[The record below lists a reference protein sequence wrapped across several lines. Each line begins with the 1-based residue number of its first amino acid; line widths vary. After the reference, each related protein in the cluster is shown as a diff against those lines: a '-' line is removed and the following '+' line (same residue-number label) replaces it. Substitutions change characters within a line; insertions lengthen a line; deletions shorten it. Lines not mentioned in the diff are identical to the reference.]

1 VVCTQIN
8 TDEPGVLNVPTTYN
22 VRSIPTLM
30 LFKKGELVETLV
42 GAVPKKLLTDKL
54 QRALK

>member
-1 VVCTQIN
+1 
-8 TDEPGVLNVPTTYN
+8 
-22 VRSIPTLM
+22 M